1 MAFFNDTGIYP
12 SCTTAYRM
20 DIFTIFC
27 NYLGL
32 RGAIAFAIAIRNT
45 DSEIRQLFYST
56 TLIIVLVT
64 IIVCGGSTYFVLIL
78 LKIRVGVIED
88 RSFKEE
94 GEIIPYD
101 PIQGNYLVSKFTQ
114 FDKRYLIPLLTIRG
128 VSLLKVYPR
137 WTHFFIKPFDRY
149 K

>member
-1 MAFFNDTGIYP
+1 MYF
-12 SCTTAYRM
+12 
-20 DIFTIFC
+20 
-27 NYLGL
+27 LGL

-64 IIVCGGSTYFVLIL
+64 IIICGGSTYFVLIL
-78 LKIRVGVIED
+78 LKIRVGVVED

-101 PIQGNYLVSKFTQ
+101 PLQGNYFVSKFTQ
-114 FDKRYLIPLLTIRG
+114 FDKKYLIPLLTIRG
-128 VSLLKVYPR
+128 ASLLKICPN
-137 WTHFFIKPFDRY
+137 WTHFFIKPFDR
-149 K
+149 

>member
-1 MAFFNDTGIYP
+1 MVVIDSHQRNLLSFVFI
-12 SCTTAYRM
+12 
-20 DIFTIFC
+20 
-27 NYLGL
+27 LGL

-78 LKIRVGVIED
+78 LKIRVGVTED
-88 RSFKEE
+88 RSFKED
-94 GEIIPYD
+94 GEVIPYD
-101 PIQGNYLVSKFTQ
+101 PINGNFLVSKFTQ

-128 VSLLKVYPR
+128 ISLLKVYPQ
-137 WTHFFIKPFDRY
+137 WTHIFIKPFDRRVY
-149 K
+149 ILSFN